1 MTIYSNVHEA
11 ENCYFPMT
19 TASYHNILYTV
30 LYVCNDYTNETNPEN
45 FFYFLYSK
53 HKHNTLCALKT
64 KGCLTHR

>member
-11 ENCYFPMT
+11 ENCYFPML

-30 LYVCNDYTNETNPEN
+30 LYVCNDYTNETNTEN
-45 FFYFLYSK
+45 SFYFLYLK
-53 HKHNTLCALKT
+53 FKHNTLCALKT

>member
-30 LYVCNDYTNETNPEN
+30 LYVCNDYTNETNTEN
-45 FFYFLYSK
+45 SFYFFIFK
-53 HKHNTLCALKT
+53 M
-64 KGCLTHR
+64 